1 MENIMDR
8 NITKKEEVIIIL
20 KGILLSMIKKAKV
33 ENQ

>member
-8 NITKKEEVIIIL
+8 NITKKEEVITIL